1 VSVSSHE
8 SSTAAPGQSEV
19 AAVDAAEESGRRLS
33 FRKQAFRRTLRA
45 IVVAFWVMVVAFGL
59 IRLAPGDP
67 VVAALGADATPEA
80 IAVLRA
86 DLGLNV
92 DVFTQFFQYTTAL
105 LRGDLGQS
113 MFSGVSVTTML
124 STNLP
129 VTLWLIGL
137 TILLTIL
144 LSVPIA
150 MFVALVRW
158 KWLPYAFRSITA
170 VGLALPS
177 FLVALIFLLYFGI
190 RLGIA
195 PISGYDAQ
203 FPQNLGYL
211 WLPALVNCV
220 ILVPI
225 LSRVLYSSLSDT
237 LEEEFVETGIIRG
250 VNSFRFLWLYVLR
263 PSLAPTIVLLS
274 YMMGVMIGSTVILEI
289 IFSLPGIGRELVSA
303 VTMRDYPVVQ
313 SIVLVFGVLV
323 VILSLLGD
331 LLATLLDPRVKMS

>member
-1 VSVSSHE
+1 MSVSSQE
-8 SSTAAPGQSEV
+8 GSTAAPEQSEV
-19 AAVDAAEESGRRLS
+19 AAEDAAEESGHRLS
-33 FRKQAFRRTLRA
+33 FRKQAFHRTLRA
-45 IVVAFWVMVVAFGL
+45 IVVAFWVMVVAFAL

-67 VVAALGADATPEA
+67 VLAALGAEATPEA
-80 IAVLRA
+80 VAVLRE

-92 DVFTQFFQYTTAL
+92 DVFTQFYQYITAL
-105 LRGDLGQS
+105 LRGDLGHS
-113 MFSGVSVTTML
+113 MFSGVNVTTML

-129 VTLWLIGL
+129 VTLWLISL
-137 TILLTIL
+137 TILITL
-144 LSVPIA
+144 LIAIPLA

-177 FLVALIFLLYFGI
+177 FLVALIFLLFFGI

-195 PISGYDAQ
+195 PISGYDPQ

-220 ILVPI
+220 VLVPV

-250 VNSFRFLWLYVLR
+250 VKSFRFLWLYILR

-274 YMMGVMIGSTVILEI
+274 YMMGVMIGSTVIIEI
-289 IFSLPGIGRELVSA
+289 IFSLPGIGRELVAA

-313 SIVLVFGVLV
+313 SIVLVFGILV
-323 VILSLLGD
+323 VVLSLLGD
-331 LLATLLDPRVKMS
+331 LLATLLDPRVKIA